1 MEKAIVLITLEASSE
16 FKALK
21 ALQKIK
27 RVTEAHFLYGPYDA
41 YAMIEAETTQQIQ
54 ETILNNI
61 REIEGIRSTL
71 TCFIAD

>member
-1 MEKAIVLITLEASSE
+1 MLITLEASGE
-16 FKALK
+16 FEALK
-21 ALQKIK
+21 ALQNTK

-54 ETILNNI
+54 DIILNNI